1 MATIAIT
8 QRQRIAPLTNAI
20 VYCLIAPRGA
30 DGAWTI
36 LDNYVSRMGME
47 CAAQKLFSRNREA
60 TGTLVVVPIAEVN
73 AMPHCQ

>member
-30 DGAWTI
+30 GGTWTI
-36 LDNYVSRMGME
+36 LDNYVCRMGME
-47 CAAQKLFSRNREA
+47 FAAQKLFGRNREA
-60 TGTLVVVPIAEVN
+60 TGTLVAVPIAEVN
-73 AMPHCQ
+73 AVPHCQ